1 MENKPSDKQSNMP
14 LDKILYRVAKIE
26 SDRGEPD
33 KIWAITDI
41 DDLIAS
47 TDTDSATLYDDD
59 DDELLMSIA
68 YYKNRYSDDD
78 TSSEREPIYAD
89 PNEPESEPDEE
100 PEAEL
105 AEPETP
111 ADEPEAP
118 AETESEEPAALA
130 ESDEAEQTAENEES
144 IETEKLEE
152 PASEASFAES
162 EETQSAGETYFTQ
175 SESEAAA
182 EAPEE
187 PEEAEAV
194 QGSADEA
201 ESEAEEA
208 AAEEVAADESED
220 IYSDSKFE
228 LSVVKTDSEDEE
240 ATQETEPKNEAD
252 TDESDESNGT
262 DDPDNSDNI
271 LTLHGEEEESEAEEP
286 QSEDEAEKKP
296 TVEELFG
303 APASRYFGEPSEKPE
318 EDSERESRA
327 IPGLFG
333 DTVVFGPMKSLSEPT
348 KSKPDDE
355 YKTKL
360 MTAIGSAKAPQ
371 SAETIEKPGVILKRG
386 PLSETSGLE
395 PLPQV
400 IPAEEFVGSGDDKPA
415 SIEDQPF
422 TNPAAGNQPE
432 EEQMML
438 SGFGEEPETEKID
451 EDELRSELDK
461 KRAEK
466 KKKFVLLGGI
476 GDDEP
481 QEDEDQP
488 EEEEE
493 EPDEQPEEKKKR
505 SEKAPLEYEKP
516 EQRGRVYNSLKNAA
530 SQFKT
535 SVIGLCVLEGVSLLL
550 LLVPK
555 ILEWAAIDAPAFDRG
570 GAGLAAAN
578 IVLLLASFY
587 LAFPNILSG
596 VKALANGRVTGGAV
610 GGLTFVLAFVQAILS
625 FFNKSPEGASGMFY
639 CAAAIFALLMTAEN
653 SSRGTA
659 RVMQNFLFCT
669 AKRKSGLYGIRAI
682 ESEKDAFEVGRAL
695 KMGNPDILYS
705 GRVEFPADFIKNS
718 EANSPA
724 DSCIKRSLIISSAVS
739 VLLAVISGII
749 TKDIFQAFG
758 VLTGA
763 FCLTSPCAIELA
775 LMIPLYLENRKLN
788 SDGGMIAGYDAALE
802 CSEAVA
808 ASVDSADLFDRAA
821 CEMHGM
827 KDFHTVRIDDVLL
840 YAVAIVL
847 KSGGPLTDV
856 FNRIIGGSTE
866 LLPPVRDMIYE
877 DRLGLSATIYNQ
889 RVLLGNRNLLTHHNI
904 EVPLKSEE
912 DKVKRNGRKILYIA
926 IDSQVAA
933 MFVFNYA
940 EDASLKDSINE
951 MADNGFSLVVRT
963 DDPNVTDEL
972 IAARFGIAQKDVK
985 MTLSHGARIFS
996 AYRDSVVNSAPAKVM
1011 HDGSAR
1017 SYFKSIAACGRLA
1030 NFASRW
1036 AVFALIVQAV
1046 VAAGAILCVALK
1058 AFAFVSPLTAV
1069 IVQTAIVAFSVI
1081 LEKFKR

>member
-1 MENKPSDKQSNMP
+1 MP
-14 LDKILYRVAKIE
+14 LDKVLYQVAKIE
-26 SDRGEPD
+26 HDSGEPD
-33 KIWAITDI
+33 KIWKITDI

-47 TDTDSATLYDDD
+47 TDADSTALDYDD

-78 TSSEREPIYAD
+78 ISSEYETIYTD
-89 PNEPESEPDEE
+89 PKEPESEPDEE
-100 PEAEL
+100 PEPEE
-105 AEPETP
+105 AEPENP
-111 ADEPEAP
+111 ADEPEASAE
-118 AETESEEPAALA
+118 AETEEPAEPA
-130 ESDEAEQTAENEES
+130 ESDEAEQTVENKEPVSEVS
-144 IETEKLEE
+144 FAKPEETE
-152 PASEASFAES
+152 
-162 EETQSAGETYFTQ
+162 SAGESYF
-175 SESEAAA
+175 ESEAAT
-182 EAPEE
+182 EAPAE
-187 PEEAEAV
+187 PEETEAA
-194 QGSADEA
+194 QESADEI
-201 ESEAEEA
+201 EPEAEEVK
-208 AAEEVAADESED
+208 AEEVPADESED
-220 IYSDSKFE
+220 IYSDSKLE
-228 LSVVKTDSEDEE
+228 LSVVKADGEDDDI
-240 ATQETEPKNEAD
+240 QESEPKDEVD
-252 TDESDESNGT
+252 TDESNKTDES
-262 DDPDNSDNI
+262 DNSDNI
-271 LTLHGEEEESEAEEP
+271 LTLHGEEEESED
-286 QSEDEAEKKP
+286 EDEAEKKP

-303 APASRYFGEPSEKPE
+303 APASRYFGEPAEEPE

-348 KSKPDDE
+348 QNKPDDE

-400 IPAEEFVGSGDDKPA
+400 IPAEEFVGSGDDRPA

-461 KRAEK
+461 RRAEK
-466 KKKFVLLGGI
+466 KKKFVLLGGL

-481 QEDEDQP
+481 QEDENL
-488 EEEEE
+488 
-493 EPDEQPEEKKKR
+493 PEEKEDEPEEQPKEKR
-505 SEKAPLEYEKP
+505 KHSEKAPLEYEKP

-550 LLVPK
+550 LLIPK

-610 GGLTFVLAFVQAILS
+610 GGLTFILALVQTILS

-788 SDGGMIAGYDAALE
+788 SEGGMIAGYDAALE

-904 EVPLKSEE
+904 EVSLKSEE

-972 IAARFGIAQKDVK
+972 IAARFGIAQKDIK

-996 AYRDSVVNSAPAKVM
+996 AYRDSVVDSAPAKVM

-1017 SYFKSIAACGRLA
+1017 SYFKSIAACGRLT

-1036 AVFALIVQAV
+1036 TVFALIVQAV

>member
-1 MENKPSDKQSNMP
+1 MENKPSDKRSKIS
-14 LDKILYRVAKIE
+14 LDKVLREVAE
-26 SDRGEPD
+26 LENSRGEPD
-33 KIWAITDI
+33 RIWSLSDI
-41 DDLIAS
+41 DDLLAS
-47 TDTDSATLYDDD
+47 TDTDSTSPADEDDT
-59 DDELLMSIA
+59 ELLSSIQ
-68 YYKNRYSDDD
+68 YYEGRYSDDD
-78 TSSEREPIYAD
+78 TPS
-89 PNEPESEPDEE
+89 ESEPVYTQQGAEE
-100 PEAEL
+100 PEAEIA
-105 AEPETP
+105 AEPDAEVLSVEAEVATEPEIEESAESDDAEQTGKEPDEVEEAEESASEISSSELNTPEEPVDETSSEEP
-111 ADEPEAP
+111 ANEETAEAP
-118 AETESEEPAALA
+118 AEP
-130 ESDEAEQTAENEES
+130 
-144 IETEKLEE
+144 EK
-152 PASEASFAES
+152 
-162 EETQSAGETYFTQ
+162 T
-175 SESEAAA
+175 EAAQ
-182 EAPEE
+182 E
-187 PEEAEAV
+187 
-194 QGSADEA
+194 SADEI
-201 ESEAEEA
+201 EPEAEKVK
-208 AAEEVAADESED
+208 AEKVPADESED

-228 LSVVKTDSEDEE
+228 LSVVKADSEDDDI
-240 ATQETEPKNEAD
+240 QESEPKDEVD
-252 TDESDESNGT
+252 TDESNKTDES
-262 DDPDNSDNI
+262 DNSDNI
-271 LTLHGEEEESEAEEP
+271 LTLHGEEEEP
-286 QSEDEAEKKP
+286 KDEDEAEKKP

-303 APASRYFGEPSEKPE
+303 APASRYFGEPSETPE

-333 DTVVFGPMKSLSEPT
+333 DTVVFGPMKSLSEPA
-348 KSKPDDE
+348 KNKPDDE

-360 MTAIGSAKAPQ
+360 MAAIGSAKAPQ

-466 KKKFVLLGGI
+466 KKKFVLLSGL

-481 QEDEDQP
+481 QEDENL
-488 EEEEE
+488 
-493 EPDEQPEEKKKR
+493 PEEKEDEPEEQHEKKR
-505 SEKAPLEYEKP
+505 KHSEKAPLEYEKP

-535 SVIGLCVLEGVSLLL
+535 SVIGLCVLESVSLLL
-550 LLVPK
+550 LLIPK

-578 IVLLLASFY
+578 ILLLLASFY

-610 GGLTFVLAFVQAILS
+610 GGLTFILALVQTILS

-639 CAAAIFALLMTAEN
+639 CAAAIFTLLMTAEK

-659 RVMQNFLFCT
+659 RVIQNFLFCT

-788 SDGGMIAGYDAALE
+788 SEGGMIAGYDAALE

-972 IAARFGIAQKDVK
+972 IAARFGIAQKDIK

-996 AYRDSVVNSAPAKVM
+996 AYRDSVVDSAPAKVM

-1069 IVQTAIVAFSVI
+1069 IVQAAIVAFSVI

>member
-1 MENKPSDKQSNMP
+1 MP
-14 LDKILYRVAKIE
+14 LDKVLYQVAKIE
-26 SDRGEPD
+26 HDSGEPD
-33 KIWAITDI
+33 KIWKITDI

-47 TDTDSATLYDDD
+47 TDADSTALDYDD

-78 TSSEREPIYAD
+78 ISSEYETIYTD
-89 PNEPESEPDEE
+89 PKEPESEPDEE
-100 PEAEL
+100 PEPEE
-105 AEPETP
+105 AEPEIP
-111 ADEPEAP
+111 ADEPEASAE
-118 AETESEEPAALA
+118 AETEEPAEPA
-130 ESDEAEQTAENEES
+130 ESDEAEQTVENKEPVSEVPFAKPE
-144 IETEKLEE
+144 ETE
-152 PASEASFAES
+152 
-162 EETQSAGETYFTQ
+162 SAGESYF
-175 SESEAAA
+175 ESEAATESPA
-182 EAPEE
+182 E
-187 PEEAEAV
+187 PEETEAV
-194 QGSADEA
+194 QESADEI
-201 ESEAEEA
+201 EPEAEEVK
-208 AAEEVAADESED
+208 AEKVPADESED
-220 IYSDSKFE
+220 IYSDSKIE
-228 LSVVKTDSEDEE
+228 LSVVKADGEDDDI
-240 ATQETEPKNEAD
+240 QESEPKDEVD
-252 TDESDESNGT
+252 TDESNKTDES
-262 DDPDNSDNI
+262 DNSDNI
-271 LTLHGEEEESEAEEP
+271 LTLHGEEEESED
-286 QSEDEAEKKP
+286 EDEAEKKP

-303 APASRYFGEPSEKPE
+303 APASRYFGEPTEEPE

-348 KSKPDDE
+348 QNKTDDE

-466 KKKFVLLGGI
+466 KKKFVLLGGL

-481 QEDEDQP
+481 QEDENL
-488 EEEEE
+488 
-493 EPDEQPEEKKKR
+493 PEEKEDEPEEQSEKKR
-505 SEKAPLEYEKP
+505 KHSEKAPLEYEKP

-550 LLVPK
+550 LLIPK
-555 ILEWAAIDAPAFDRG
+555 ILEWAAIDAPAFDCG

-596 VKALANGRVTGGAV
+596 IKALANGRVTGGAV
-610 GGLTFVLAFVQAILS
+610 GGLTFILALVQTILS

-788 SDGGMIAGYDAALE
+788 AEGGMIAGYDAALE

-972 IAARFGIAQKDVK
+972 IAARFGIAQKDIK

-996 AYRDSVVNSAPAKVM
+996 AYRDSVVDSAPAKVM

-1069 IVQTAIVAFSVI
+1069 IVQAAIVAFSVI

>member
-1 MENKPSDKQSNMP
+1 MENKPSDKRSNMP
-14 LDKILYRVAKIE
+14 LDKVLYQVAKIE
-26 SDRGEPD
+26 HDSGEPD
-33 KIWAITDI
+33 KIWEITDI

-47 TDTDSATLYDDD
+47 TDADSTALDYDD

-78 TSSEREPIYAD
+78 ISSEYETIYTD
-89 PNEPESEPDEE
+89 PKEPESEPDEE
-100 PEAEL
+100 PEPEE
-105 AEPETP
+105 AEPENP
-111 ADEPEAP
+111 ADEPEASAE
-118 AETESEEPAALA
+118 AETEEPAEPV
-130 ESDEAEQTAENEES
+130 ESDEAEQTVENKEPVSEVS
-144 IETEKLEE
+144 FAKPEETE
-152 PASEASFAES
+152 
-162 EETQSAGETYFTQ
+162 SAGESYF
-175 SESEAAA
+175 ESEAVTESPA
-182 EAPEE
+182 E
-187 PEEAEAV
+187 PEEAEAA
-194 QGSADEA
+194 QESADEI
-201 ESEAEEA
+201 EPEAEEVK
-208 AAEEVAADESED
+208 AEKVPADESED
-220 IYSDSKFE
+220 IYSDSEFE
-228 LSVVKTDSEDEE
+228 LSVVKADGEDDDI
-240 ATQETEPKNEAD
+240 QESEPKDEVD
-252 TDESDESNGT
+252 TDESNKTDES
-262 DDPDNSDNI
+262 DNSDNI
-271 LTLHGEEEESEAEEP
+271 LTLHGEEEESED
-286 QSEDEAEKKP
+286 EDEAEKKP

-303 APASRYFGEPSEKPE
+303 APASRYFGEPTEEPE

-348 KSKPDDE
+348 QNKPDDE

-400 IPAEEFVGSGDDKPA
+400 IPAEEFVGSEDDKPA

-466 KKKFVLLGGI
+466 KKKFVLLGGL

-481 QEDEDQP
+481 QEDENL
-488 EEEEE
+488 
-493 EPDEQPEEKKKR
+493 PEEKEDEPEEQPKKKR
-505 SEKAPLEYEKP
+505 KHSEKAPLEYEKP

-550 LLVPK
+550 LLIPK

-610 GGLTFVLAFVQAILS
+610 GGLTFILALVQTILS

-788 SDGGMIAGYDAALE
+788 SEGGMIAGYDAALE

-889 RVLLGNRNLLTHHNI
+889 RVLLGNRNLLTQHNI

-972 IAARFGIAQKDVK
+972 IAARFGIAQKDIK

-996 AYRDSVVNSAPAKVM
+996 AYRDSVVDSAPAKVM

-1069 IVQTAIVAFSVI
+1069 IVQAAIVAFSVI

>member
-1 MENKPSDKQSNMP
+1 MENRSSDKRSKIS
-14 LDKILYRVAKIE
+14 LDRVLREVAE
-26 SDRGEPD
+26 LENSRGEPD
-33 KIWAITDI
+33 RIWSLSDI
-41 DDLIAS
+41 DDLLAS
-47 TDTDSATLYDDD
+47 TDTDSTAPADEDDT
-59 DDELLMSIA
+59 ELLTSIQ
-68 YYKNRYSDDD
+68 YYEDRYSDDD
-78 TSSEREPIYAD
+78 TPSESEPIYTQQGTEEPKDQAD
-89 PNEPESEPDEE
+89 SDPEIAAEPDAEVLSV
-100 PEAEL
+100 EAEAA
-105 AEPETP
+105 AEPEV
-111 ADEPEAP
+111 EKSV
-118 AETESEEPAALA
+118 ESN
-130 ESDEAEQTAENEES
+130 EAEQTDKESDKIEES
-144 IETEKLEE
+144 ESS
-152 PASEASFAES
+152 ASEADFAES
-162 EETQSAGETYFTQ
+162 DTPEEPVDET
-175 SESEAAA
+175 SSIEPEREAAA
-182 EAPEE
+182 EVPTE
-187 PEEAEAV
+187 PEKAEAA
-194 QGSADEA
+194 QESADEA
-201 ESEAEEA
+201 ESEIEEA
-208 AAEEVAADESED
+208 PVEEAAADESED
-220 IYSDSKFE
+220 IYSDSKLE
-228 LSVVKTDSEDEE
+228 LSVVKADGEDDDVHESD
-240 ATQETEPKNEAD
+240 NEVD
-252 TDESDESNGT
+252 TDESDESNES
-262 DDPDNSDNI
+262 DEPDNSDNI
-271 LTLHGEEEESEAEEP
+271 LTLHGEEEEP
-286 QSEDEAEKKP
+286 KDEDEAEKKP

-303 APASRYFGEPSEKPE
+303 APASRYFGEPSETPE
-318 EDSERESRA
+318 EDSEREGRA

-333 DTVVFGPMKSLSEPT
+333 DTVVFGPMKSLSEPA
-348 KSKPDDE
+348 KNKPDDE

-360 MTAIGSAKAPQ
+360 MAAIGSAKEPQ

-451 EDELRSELDK
+451 EDELRNELDK

-466 KKKFVLLGGI
+466 KKKFVLLSGL

-481 QEDEDQP
+481 QEDENL
-488 EEEEE
+488 
-493 EPDEQPEEKKKR
+493 PEEKEDEPEKQPEKKKKH

-610 GGLTFVLAFVQAILS
+610 GGLTFILALVQTILS

-788 SDGGMIAGYDAALE
+788 AEGGMIAGYDAALE

-996 AYRDSVVNSAPAKVM
+996 AYRDSVVDSAPAKVM

-1069 IVQTAIVAFSVI
+1069 VVQAAIVAFSVI
-1081 LEKFKR
+1081 LEKFKK

>member
-1 MENKPSDKQSNMP
+1 MENRSSDKRSKIS
-14 LDKILYRVAKIE
+14 LDRVLREVAE
-26 SDRGEPD
+26 LENSRGEPD
-33 KIWAITDI
+33 RIWSLSDI
-41 DDLIAS
+41 DDLLAS
-47 TDTDSATLYDDD
+47 TDTDSSSPADEDDT
-59 DDELLMSIA
+59 ELLTSIQ
-68 YYKNRYSDDD
+68 YYEDRYSDDD
-78 TSSEREPIYAD
+78 TPSESEPIYTQQGAEEPAD
-89 PNEPESEPDEE
+89 RTAEPVKE
-100 PEAEL
+100 PEAEIVDEAE
-105 AEPETP
+105 AEPEIP
-111 ADEPEAP
+111 SAEAEIAAEPEIEESAESDDAEQADEESVEGEEPVSEESFSELE
-118 AETESEEPAALA
+118 ETESVG
-130 ESDEAEQTAENEES
+130 ES
-144 IETEKLEE
+144 
-152 PASEASFAES
+152 
-162 EETQSAGETYFTQ
+162 YFT
-175 SESEAAA
+175 ESAAEVPTEPEKAEAAQ
-182 EAPEE
+182 E
-187 PEEAEAV
+187 
-194 QGSADEA
+194 SADEI
-201 ESEAEEA
+201 ESEAEEVK
-208 AAEEVAADESED
+208 AEKVPADESED
-220 IYSDSKFE
+220 IYSDSKIE
-228 LSVVKTDSEDEE
+228 LSVVKADGEDDDI
-240 ATQETEPKNEAD
+240 QESEPKDEVD
-252 TDESDESNGT
+252 TDESNKTDES
-262 DDPDNSDNI
+262 DNSDNI
-271 LTLHGEEEESEAEEP
+271 LTLHGEEEESED
-286 QSEDEAEKKP
+286 EDEAEKKP

-303 APASRYFGEPSEKPE
+303 APASRYFGEPTEEPE

-348 KSKPDDE
+348 QNKPDDE

-432 EEQMML
+432 EEQLML

-466 KKKFVLLGGI
+466 KKKFVLLGGL

-481 QEDEDQP
+481 QEDENL
-488 EEEEE
+488 
-493 EPDEQPEEKKKR
+493 PEEKEDEPEEQHEKKKKH

-550 LLVPK
+550 LLIPK

-610 GGLTFVLAFVQAILS
+610 GGLTFILALVQTILS

-788 SDGGMIAGYDAALE
+788 SEGGMIAGYDAALE

-996 AYRDSVVNSAPAKVM
+996 AYRDSVVDSAPAKVM

-1069 IVQTAIVAFSVI
+1069 VVQAAIVAFSVI
-1081 LEKFKR
+1081 LEKFKK

>member
-1 MENKPSDKQSNMP
+1 MP
-14 LDKILYRVAKIE
+14 LDKVLYQVAKIE
-26 SDRGEPD
+26 HDSGEPD
-33 KIWAITDI
+33 KIWKITDI

-47 TDTDSATLYDDD
+47 TDADSTALDYDD

-78 TSSEREPIYAD
+78 ISSEYETIYTD
-89 PNEPESEPDEE
+89 PKEPESEPDEE
-100 PEAEL
+100 PEPEE
-105 AEPETP
+105 AEPEIP
-111 ADEPEAP
+111 ADEPEASAE
-118 AETESEEPAALA
+118 AETEEPAEPA
-130 ESDEAEQTAENEES
+130 ESDEAEQTVENKEPVSEVS
-144 IETEKLEE
+144 FANPEETE
-152 PASEASFAES
+152 
-162 EETQSAGETYFTQ
+162 SAGESYF
-175 SESEAAA
+175 ESEAATESPA
-182 EAPEE
+182 E
-187 PEEAEAV
+187 PEETEAV
-194 QGSADEA
+194 QESADEI
-201 ESEAEEA
+201 EPEAEEVK
-208 AAEEVAADESED
+208 AEEVPADESED
-220 IYSDSKFE
+220 IYSDSEFE
-228 LSVVKTDSEDEE
+228 LSVVKTDGEDDDI
-240 ATQETEPKNEAD
+240 QESEPKDEVD
-252 TDESDESNGT
+252 TDESNKTDES
-262 DDPDNSDNI
+262 DNSDNI
-271 LTLHGEEEESEAEEP
+271 LTLHGEEEESGD
-286 QSEDEAEKKP
+286 EDEAEKKP

-303 APASRYFGEPSEKPE
+303 APASRYFGEPTEEPE

-348 KSKPDDE
+348 QNKPDDE

-466 KKKFVLLGGI
+466 KKKFVLLGGL

-481 QEDEDQP
+481 QEDENL
-488 EEEEE
+488 
-493 EPDEQPEEKKKR
+493 PEEKEYELEEQHEKKR
-505 SEKAPLEYEKP
+505 KHSEKAPLEYEKP

-530 SQFKT
+530 SQFKA

-550 LLVPK
+550 LLIPK

-610 GGLTFVLAFVQAILS
+610 GGLTFILALVQTILS

-788 SDGGMIAGYDAALE
+788 SEGGMIAGYDAALE

-972 IAARFGIAQKDVK
+972 IAARFGIAQKDIK

-996 AYRDSVVNSAPAKVM
+996 AYRDSVVDSAPAKVM

>member
-1 MENKPSDKQSNMP
+1 MP
-14 LDKILYRVAKIE
+14 LDKVLYQVAKIKHD
-26 SDRGEPD
+26 SGEPD
-33 KIWAITDI
+33 KIWEITDI

-47 TDTDSATLYDDD
+47 TYADSTALDYDD

-78 TSSEREPIYAD
+78 MSSEYETIYTD
-89 PNEPESEPDEE
+89 PKEPESEPDEE
-100 PEAEL
+100 PEPEE
-105 AEPETP
+105 AEPENP
-111 ADEPEAP
+111 ADEPEASAE
-118 AETESEEPAALA
+118 AETEEPAEPA
-130 ESDEAEQTAENEES
+130 ESDETEQTVENKEPVSEVS
-144 IETEKLEE
+144 FAKPEETE
-152 PASEASFAES
+152 
-162 EETQSAGETYFTQ
+162 SAGESYF
-175 SESEAAA
+175 ESEAATESPA
-182 EAPEE
+182 E
-187 PEEAEAV
+187 PEETEAA
-194 QGSADEA
+194 QESADEI
-201 ESEAEEA
+201 EPEAEKVK
-208 AAEEVAADESED
+208 AEKVPADESED

-228 LSVVKTDSEDEE
+228 LSVVKADGEDDDI
-240 ATQETEPKNEAD
+240 QESEPKDEVDTGESNK
-252 TDESDESNGT
+252 TDES
-262 DDPDNSDNI
+262 DNSDNI
-271 LTLHGEEEESEAEEP
+271 LTLHGEEEESED
-286 QSEDEAEKKP
+286 EDEAEKKP

-303 APASRYFGEPSEKPE
+303 APASRYFGEPTEEPE

-348 KSKPDDE
+348 QNKPDDE

-360 MTAIGSAKAPQ
+360 MTAIGSAKVPQ

-466 KKKFVLLGGI
+466 KKKFVLLSGL
-476 GDDEP
+476 GDEEP
-481 QEDEDQP
+481 QEDENL
-488 EEEEE
+488 
-493 EPDEQPEEKKKR
+493 PEEKEDEPEEQPKKKR
-505 SEKAPLEYEKP
+505 KHSEKAPLEYEKP

-550 LLVPK
+550 LLIPK
-555 ILEWAAIDAPAFDRG
+555 TLEWAAIDAPAFDRG

-610 GGLTFVLAFVQAILS
+610 GGLTFILALIQTILS

-788 SDGGMIAGYDAALE
+788 AEGGMIAGYDAALE

-972 IAARFGIAQKDVK
+972 IAARFGIAQKDIK

-996 AYRDSVVNSAPAKVM
+996 AYRDSVVDSAPAKVM

-1069 IVQTAIVAFSVI
+1069 IVQAAIVAFSVI

>member
-1 MENKPSDKQSNMP
+1 MP
-14 LDKILYRVAKIE
+14 LDKVLYQVAKIE
-26 SDRGEPD
+26 HDSGEPD
-33 KIWAITDI
+33 KIWKITDI

-47 TDTDSATLYDDD
+47 TDADSAALDYDD

-78 TSSEREPIYAD
+78 ISSEYETIYTD
-89 PNEPESEPDEE
+89 PKEPESEPDEE
-100 PEAEL
+100 PKPEE
-105 AEPETP
+105 AEPENP
-111 ADEPEAP
+111 ADEPEASAE
-118 AETESEEPAALA
+118 AETEEPAEPA
-130 ESDEAEQTAENEES
+130 ESDEAEQTVENKEPVSEVS
-144 IETEKLEE
+144 FAKPEETE
-152 PASEASFAES
+152 
-162 EETQSAGETYFTQ
+162 SAGESYFTEP
-175 SESEAAA
+175 ESEAAT
-182 EAPEE
+182 EAPAE
-187 PEEAEAV
+187 PEETEAAQESV
-194 QGSADEA
+194 DEIEPEA
-201 ESEAEEA
+201 EKVK
-208 AAEEVAADESED
+208 AEEVPADESED
-220 IYSDSKFE
+220 IYSDSKIE
-228 LSVVKTDSEDEE
+228 LSVVKTDGEDDDI
-240 ATQETEPKNEAD
+240 QESEPKDEVD
-252 TDESDESNGT
+252 TDESNKTDES
-262 DDPDNSDNI
+262 DNSDNI
-271 LTLHGEEEESEAEEP
+271 LTLHGEEEESED
-286 QSEDEAEKKP
+286 EDEAEKKP

-303 APASRYFGEPSEKPE
+303 APASRYFGEPTEEPE

-348 KSKPDDE
+348 QNKPDDE

-466 KKKFVLLGGI
+466 KKKFVLLGGL

-481 QEDEDQP
+481 QEDENLP
-488 EEEEE
+488 EEKEY
-493 EPDEQPEEKKKR
+493 EPEEQPEKKR
-505 SEKAPLEYEKP
+505 KHSEKAPLEYEKP

-550 LLVPK
+550 LLIPK
-555 ILEWAAIDAPAFDRG
+555 ILGGAAIDAHAFDRG

-610 GGLTFVLAFVQAILS
+610 GGLTFILALVQTILS

-788 SDGGMIAGYDAALE
+788 SEGGMIAGYDAALE

-972 IAARFGIAQKDVK
+972 IAARFGIAQKDIK

-996 AYRDSVVNSAPAKVM
+996 AYRDSVVDSAPAKVM

-1069 IVQTAIVAFSVI
+1069 VVQAAIVAFSVI
-1081 LEKFKR
+1081 LEKFKK

>member
-1 MENKPSDKQSNMP
+1 MP
-14 LDKILYRVAKIE
+14 LDKVLYQVAKIE
-26 SDRGEPD
+26 HDSGEPD
-33 KIWAITDI
+33 KIWKITDI

-47 TDTDSATLYDDD
+47 TGADSTALDYDD

-78 TSSEREPIYAD
+78 ISSEYETIYTD
-89 PNEPESEPDEE
+89 PKEPESEPDEE
-100 PEAEL
+100 PEPEE
-105 AEPETP
+105 AEPENP
-111 ADEPEAP
+111 ADEPEASAE
-118 AETESEEPAALA
+118 AETEEPAEPA
-130 ESDEAEQTAENEES
+130 ESDEAAQTVENKEPVSEVS
-144 IETEKLEE
+144 FAKPEETE
-152 PASEASFAES
+152 
-162 EETQSAGETYFTQ
+162 SAGESYF
-175 SESEAAA
+175 ESEAATESPA
-182 EAPEE
+182 E
-187 PEEAEAV
+187 PEEAEAA
-194 QGSADEA
+194 QESANEI
-201 ESEAEEA
+201 EPEAEEVK
-208 AAEEVAADESED
+208 AEEVSADESEN

-228 LSVVKTDSEDEE
+228 LSVVKADSEDDDI
-240 ATQETEPKNEAD
+240 QGSEPKDEVD
-252 TDESDESNGT
+252 TDESDESNET
-262 DDPDNSDNI
+262 DEQNKDDNI
-271 LTLHGEEEESEAEEP
+271 LTLHGEEEESED
-286 QSEDEAEKKP
+286 EDEAEKKP

-303 APASRYFGEPSEKPE
+303 APASRYFGEPSEEPE

-348 KSKPDDE
+348 QNKPDDE

-360 MTAIGSAKAPQ
+360 MTAIGSAKEPQ

-466 KKKFVLLGGI
+466 KKKFVLLSGL
-476 GDDEP
+476 GDEEP
-481 QEDEDQP
+481 QEDENL
-488 EEEEE
+488 
-493 EPDEQPEEKKKR
+493 PEEKEDEPEEQHEKKKKH

-610 GGLTFVLAFVQAILS
+610 GGLTFILALVQTILS

-788 SDGGMIAGYDAALE
+788 SEGGMIAGYDAALE

-972 IAARFGIAQKDVK
+972 IAARFGIAQKDIK

-996 AYRDSVVNSAPAKVM
+996 AYRDSVVDSAPAKVM

-1069 IVQTAIVAFSVI
+1069 IVQAAIVAFSVI

>member
-1 MENKPSDKQSNMP
+1 MENKSSDRQGKIS
-14 LDKILYRVAKIE
+14 LDKIVREIAELE
-26 SDRGEPD
+26 SSRGEPD
-33 KIWAITDI
+33 KIWSLSDI
-41 DDLIAS
+41 DELIAS
-47 TDTDSATLYDDD
+47 TNAVSPVPADEDDT
-59 DDELLMSIA
+59 ELLTSIQ
-68 YYKNRYSDDD
+68 YYEDAYSDDKAFGY
-78 TSSEREPIYAD
+78 EPVREP
-89 PNEPESEPDEE
+89 EPEPEYE
-100 PEAEL
+100 PEET
-105 AEPETP
+105 AEPEQG
-111 ADEPEAP
+111 ADEPDVDISDKTEDEVPAEPEEANEAP
-118 AETESEEPAALA
+118 AEAEPADEMPA
-130 ESDEAEQTAENEES
+130 EEAVP
-144 IETEKLEE
+144 EK
-152 PASEASFAES
+152 
-162 EETQSAGETYFTQ
+162 TDSAPVE
-175 SESEAAA
+175 A

-187 PEEAEAV
+187 EPDGAPAKD
-194 QGSADEA
+194 ADEA
-201 ESEAEEA
+201 PAEDG
-208 AAEEVAADESED
+208 EE

-228 LSVVKTDSEDEE
+228 LSVAESDGDGDT
-240 ATQETEPKNEAD
+240 D
-252 TDESDESNGT
+252 TDENR
-262 DDPDNSDNI
+262 
-271 LTLHGEEEESEAEEP
+271 EAEREKVVP
-286 QSEDEAEKKP
+286 LNGEDETPQDGAEEKKP

-303 APASRYFGEPSEKPE
+303 APAARYFGEPAE
-318 EDSERESRA
+318 ETEGDSENEERA
-327 IPGLFG
+327 VPGLFD
-333 DTVVFGPMKSLSEPT
+333 DTVVFGPMKTLSEPIR
-348 KSKPDDE
+348 KDGDE

-360 MTAIGSAKAPQ
+360 ISAIGSANAPQ
-371 SAETIEKPGVILKRG
+371 SSETIEKPGVILKRG

-395 PLPQV
+395 PLPKV
-400 IPAEEFVGSGDDKPA
+400 IPAEDFVGSENDTA
-415 SIEDQPF
+415 SSIEDRPF
-422 TNPAAGNQPE
+422 INPAAENRPE

-451 EDELRSELDK
+451 EDELRDELSK

-466 KKKFVLLGGI
+466 KKKFVLLSNL
-476 GDDEP
+476 DENEP
-481 QEDEDQP
+481 QQ
-488 EEEEE
+488 EESR
-493 EPDEQPEEKKKR
+493 PEEKAEEPEELPKKKEKR

-516 EQRGRVYNSLKNAA
+516 EQRGRIYNSLKNAA
-530 SQFKT
+530 TQLKT
-535 SVIGLCVLEGVSLLL
+535 SVIGLCVIEGVALLL
-550 LLVPK
+550 LMVPK

-578 IVLLLASFY
+578 LVLLLASFY
-587 LAFPNILSG
+587 LAFPCILSG
-596 VKALANGRVTGGAV
+596 MKALAKGRVTGGAA
-610 GGLTFVLAFVQAILS
+610 GGITFILALVQTVLS
-625 FFNKSPEGASGMFY
+625 FFNKSPEGASGVFY
-639 CAAAIFALLMTAEN
+639 CSAAVFALLMTAEN
-653 SSRGTA
+653 GSRGSA

-682 ESEKDAFEVGRAL
+682 ESEKDAFEVGRSL

-705 GRVEFPADFIKNS
+705 GKVKFPAEFIKNS

-724 DSCIKRSLIISSAVS
+724 DSCVKRSLIISSAVS

-749 TKDIFQAFG
+749 TRDFFQAFG

-788 SDGGMIAGYDAALE
+788 SEGGMIAGYDAAVE

-808 ASVDSADLFDRAA
+808 AAVDSADLFDRAA

-904 EVPLKSEE
+904 EVPLKSDE

-940 EDASLKDSINE
+940 EDASLKESLNE

-972 IAARFGIAQKDVK
+972 IAARFGIAQKDIK
-985 MTLSHGARIFS
+985 MTFSHGARIFS
-996 AYRDSVVNSAPAKVM
+996 AYRDSVVDSAPAKVM

-1036 AVFALIVQAV
+1036 AVFALIMQAV

-1069 IVQTAIVAFSVI
+1069 TVQCATVLFSVI
-1081 LEKFKR
+1081 LEKFKK

>member
-1 MENKPSDKQSNMP
+1 MENKPSDKRSKIS
-14 LDKILYRVAKIE
+14 LDKVLREVAE
-26 SDRGEPD
+26 LENSRGEPD
-33 KIWAITDI
+33 RIWSLSDI
-41 DDLIAS
+41 DDLLAS
-47 TDTDSATLYDDD
+47 TDTDSTSPADEDDT
-59 DDELLMSIA
+59 ELLSSIQ
-68 YYKNRYSDDD
+68 YYEGRYSDDD
-78 TSSEREPIYAD
+78 TPS
-89 PNEPESEPDEE
+89 ESEPVYTQQGAEE
-100 PEAEL
+100 PEPEE
-105 AEPETP
+105 AEPENP
-111 ADEPEAP
+111 ADEPEASAE
-118 AETESEEPAALA
+118 AETEEPAEPA
-130 ESDEAEQTAENEES
+130 ESDEAEQTVENKEPVSEVS
-144 IETEKLEE
+144 FAKPEETE
-152 PASEASFAES
+152 
-162 EETQSAGETYFTQ
+162 
-175 SESEAAA
+175 
-182 EAPEE
+182 
-187 PEEAEAV
+187 
-194 QGSADEA
+194 SADEI
-201 ESEAEEA
+201 EPEAEKVK
-208 AAEEVAADESED
+208 AEKVPADESED

-228 LSVVKTDSEDEE
+228 LSVVKADSEDDDI
-240 ATQETEPKNEAD
+240 QESEPKDEVD
-252 TDESDESNGT
+252 TDESDESGET
-262 DDPDNSDNI
+262 DEPDNSDNI
-271 LTLHGEEEESEAEEP
+271 LTLHGEEEESED
-286 QSEDEAEKKP
+286 EDEAEKKP

-303 APASRYFGEPSEKPE
+303 APASRYFGEPTEEPE

-348 KSKPDDE
+348 QSKPDDE

-466 KKKFVLLGGI
+466 KKKFVLLSGL

-481 QEDEDQP
+481 QEDENLP
-488 EEEEE
+488 EEKED
-493 EPDEQPEEKKKR
+493 EPEEQPEKKKKH

-550 LLVPK
+550 LLIPK

-610 GGLTFVLAFVQAILS
+610 GGLTFILALVQTILS

-788 SDGGMIAGYDAALE
+788 SEGGMIAGYDAALE

-996 AYRDSVVNSAPAKVM
+996 AYRDSVVDSAPAKVM

-1069 IVQTAIVAFSVI
+1069 IVQAAIVAFSVI

>member
-1 MENKPSDKQSNMP
+1 MP
-14 LDKILYRVAKIE
+14 LDKVLYQVAKIE
-26 SDRGEPD
+26 HDSGEPD
-33 KIWAITDI
+33 KIWKITDI

-47 TDTDSATLYDDD
+47 TGADSTALDYDD

-78 TSSEREPIYAD
+78 ISSEYETIYTD
-89 PNEPESEPDEE
+89 PKEPESEPDEE
-100 PEAEL
+100 PEPEL
-105 AEPETP
+105 AEPENP
-111 ADEPEAP
+111 ADEPEASAE
-118 AETESEEPAALA
+118 AETEEPAEPA
-130 ESDEAEQTAENEES
+130 ESDEAAQTVENKEPVSEVS
-144 IETEKLEE
+144 FAKPEETE
-152 PASEASFAES
+152 
-162 EETQSAGETYFTQ
+162 SAGESYF
-175 SESEAAA
+175 ESEAATESPA
-182 EAPEE
+182 E
-187 PEEAEAV
+187 PEEAEAA
-194 QGSADEA
+194 QESADEA
-201 ESEAEEA
+201 ETESKDVK
-208 AAEEVAADESED
+208 AEEVPADENED

-228 LSVVKTDSEDEE
+228 LSVVKADSEDDDIQES
-240 ATQETEPKNEAD
+240 ETENED
-252 TDESDESNGT
+252 NTDESDESNET
-262 DDPDNSDNI
+262 DEQNKDDNI
-271 LTLHGEEEESEAEEP
+271 LTLHGEEEESED
-286 QSEDEAEKKP
+286 EDEAEKKP

-303 APASRYFGEPSEKPE
+303 APASRYFGEPSEEPE

-348 KSKPDDE
+348 QNKPDDE

-360 MTAIGSAKAPQ
+360 MTAIGSAKEPQ

-466 KKKFVLLGGI
+466 KKKFVLLGGL

-481 QEDEDQP
+481 QEDENL
-488 EEEEE
+488 
-493 EPDEQPEEKKKR
+493 PEEKEDEPEEQSEKKKKH

-550 LLVPK
+550 LLIPK

-610 GGLTFVLAFVQAILS
+610 GGLTFILALVQTILS

-653 SSRGTA
+653 SSCGTA

-788 SDGGMIAGYDAALE
+788 SEGGMIAGYDAALE

-940 EDASLKDSINE
+940 EDSSLKDSINE

-972 IAARFGIAQKDVK
+972 IAARFGIAQKDIK

-996 AYRDSVVNSAPAKVM
+996 AYRDSVVDSAPAKVM

-1069 IVQTAIVAFSVI
+1069 IVQAAIVAFSVI

>member
-1 MENKPSDKQSNMP
+1 MP
-14 LDKILYRVAKIE
+14 LDKVLYQVAKIE
-26 SDRGEPD
+26 HDSGEPD
-33 KIWAITDI
+33 KIWKITDI

-47 TDTDSATLYDDD
+47 TGADSTALDYDD

-78 TSSEREPIYAD
+78 ISSEYETIYTD
-89 PNEPESEPDEE
+89 PKAPESEPDEE
-100 PEAEL
+100 PEPEL
-105 AEPETP
+105 AEPENP
-111 ADEPEAP
+111 ADEPESSAE
-118 AETESEEPAALA
+118 AETEEPAEPA
-130 ESDEAEQTAENEES
+130 ESDEAAQTVENEEPVS
-144 IETEKLEE
+144 EVSFAKPEETE
-152 PASEASFAES
+152 
-162 EETQSAGETYFTQ
+162 SAGESYF
-175 SESEAAA
+175 ESEAATESPA
-182 EAPEE
+182 E
-187 PEEAEAV
+187 PEEAEAA
-194 QGSADEA
+194 QESADEA
-201 ESEAEEA
+201 ETESKDVK
-208 AAEEVAADESED
+208 AEEVPADENED

-228 LSVVKTDSEDEE
+228 LSVVKADSEDDDI
-240 ATQETEPKNEAD
+240 QESEPKDEDD
-252 TDESDESNGT
+252 TDESNETDEQNK
-262 DDPDNSDNI
+262 DDNI
-271 LTLHGEEEESEAEEP
+271 LTLRGEEEESED
-286 QSEDEAEKKP
+286 EDEAEKKP

-303 APASRYFGEPSEKPE
+303 APASRYFGEPNEKPE
-318 EDSERESRA
+318 ADSERESRA

-348 KSKPDDE
+348 QNKPDDE

-360 MTAIGSAKAPQ
+360 MTAIGSAKEPQ

-400 IPAEEFVGSGDDKPA
+400 IPAEEFVGSGDDKPT

-466 KKKFVLLGGI
+466 KKKFVLLSGL
-476 GDDEP
+476 GDEEP
-481 QEDEDQP
+481 QEDENLP
-488 EEEEE
+488 EEKED
-493 EPDEQPEEKKKR
+493 EPEEQPEKKKKH

-550 LLVPK
+550 LLIPK

-596 VKALANGRVTGGAV
+596 VKALANGRMTGGAV
-610 GGLTFVLAFVQAILS
+610 GGLTFILALVHTILS

-639 CAAAIFALLMTAEN
+639 CAAAIFAMLMTAEN

-788 SDGGMIAGYDAALE
+788 SEGGMIAGYDAALE

-940 EDASLKDSINE
+940 EDSSLKDSINE

-972 IAARFGIAQKDVK
+972 IAARFGIAQKDIK

-996 AYRDSVVNSAPAKVM
+996 AYRDSVVDSAPAKVM

-1069 IVQTAIVAFSVI
+1069 IVQAAIVAFSVI

>member
-1 MENKPSDKQSNMP
+1 MENKPSDKRSNMP
-14 LDKILYRVAKIE
+14 LDKVLYQVAKIE
-26 SDRGEPD
+26 HDSGEPD
-33 KIWAITDI
+33 KIWKITDI

-47 TDTDSATLYDDD
+47 TDADSTALDYDD

-78 TSSEREPIYAD
+78 ISSEYETIYTD
-89 PNEPESEPDEE
+89 PKEPESEPDEE
-100 PEAEL
+100 PEPEE
-105 AEPETP
+105 AEPENP
-111 ADEPEAP
+111 ADEPEASAEAEAEEP
-118 AETESEEPAALA
+118 AEPAESDVAEQTVENKEPVSEVPFAKPEETES
-130 ESDEAEQTAENEES
+130 
-144 IETEKLEE
+144 
-152 PASEASFAES
+152 
-162 EETQSAGETYFTQ
+162 AGESYF
-175 SESEAAA
+175 ESEAATESPA
-182 EAPEE
+182 E
-187 PEEAEAV
+187 PEETEAV
-194 QGSADEA
+194 QESADEI
-201 ESEAEEA
+201 EPEAEEVK
-208 AAEEVAADESED
+208 AEEVPADESED
-220 IYSDSKFE
+220 IYSDSKIE
-228 LSVVKTDSEDEE
+228 LSVVKADGEDDDI
-240 ATQETEPKNEAD
+240 QESEPKDEVD
-252 TDESDESNGT
+252 TDESNKTDES
-262 DDPDNSDNI
+262 DNSDNI
-271 LTLHGEEEESEAEEP
+271 LTLHGEEEESED
-286 QSEDEAEKKP
+286 EDEAEKKP

-303 APASRYFGEPSEKPE
+303 APASRYFGEPTEEPE

-348 KSKPDDE
+348 QNKPDDE

-371 SAETIEKPGVILKRG
+371 STETIEKPGVILKRG

-466 KKKFVLLGGI
+466 KKKFVLLGGL

-481 QEDEDQP
+481 QEDENL
-488 EEEEE
+488 
-493 EPDEQPEEKKKR
+493 PEEKEDEPEEQHEKKKKH

-516 EQRGRVYNSLKNAA
+516 EQLCIVYNLLFIAD
-530 SQFKT
+530 SQFNT

-550 LLVPK
+550 LLIPK

-610 GGLTFVLAFVQAILS
+610 GGLTFILALVQTILS

-659 RVMQNFLFCT
+659 RVIQNFLFCT

-788 SDGGMIAGYDAALE
+788 SEGGMIAGYDAALE

-972 IAARFGIAQKDVK
+972 IAARFGIAQKDIK

-996 AYRDSVVNSAPAKVM
+996 AYRDSVVDSAPAKVM

-1069 IVQTAIVAFSVI
+1069 IVQAAIVAFSVI

>member
-1 MENKPSDKQSNMP
+1 MENKPSDKRSKIS
-14 LDKILYRVAKIE
+14 LDKVLREVAE
-26 SDRGEPD
+26 LENSRGEPD
-33 KIWAITDI
+33 RIWSLSDI
-41 DDLIAS
+41 DDLLAS
-47 TDTDSATLYDDD
+47 TDTDSTAPADEDDT
-59 DDELLMSIA
+59 ELLSSIQ
-68 YYKNRYSDDD
+68 YYEDRYSDDD
-78 TSSEREPIYAD
+78 TPSG
-89 PNEPESEPDEE
+89 SEPVYTQQGTEE
-100 PEAEL
+100 PEAEIA
-105 AEPETP
+105 AEPDAEVLSVEAEVAT
-111 ADEPEAP
+111 EPEIEES
-118 AETESEEPAALA
+118 AESDAAEQTGKESDEVEEAEESASEISFSELNTPEEPVDETSSEEPA
-130 ESDEAEQTAENEES
+130 NEE
-144 IETEKLEE
+144 T
-152 PASEASFAES
+152 
-162 EETQSAGETYFTQ
+162 
-175 SESEAAA
+175 A
-182 EAPEE
+182 EAPAE
-187 PEEAEAV
+187 PEEAEAA
-194 QGSADEA
+194 QESADEI
-201 ESEAEEA
+201 EPEAEEVK
-208 AAEEVAADESED
+208 AEKVPADESED

-228 LSVVKTDSEDEE
+228 LSVVKADGEDDDI
-240 ATQETEPKNEAD
+240 QESEPKDEVD
-252 TDESDESNGT
+252 TDESNKTDES
-262 DDPDNSDNI
+262 DNSDNI
-271 LTLHGEEEESEAEEP
+271 LTLHGEEEEP
-286 QSEDEAEKKP
+286 KDEDEAEKKP

-303 APASRYFGEPSEKPE
+303 APASRYFGEPTEEPE

-348 KSKPDDE
+348 QNKPDDE

-360 MTAIGSAKAPQ
+360 MTAIGSGKAPQ

-466 KKKFVLLGGI
+466 KKKFVLLTGL
-476 GDDEP
+476 GDEEP
-481 QEDEDQP
+481 QEDENLP
-488 EEEEE
+488 EEKED
-493 EPDEQPEEKKKR
+493 EPEEQPEKKR
-505 SEKAPLEYEKP
+505 KHSEKAPLEYEKP

-550 LLVPK
+550 LLIPK

-610 GGLTFVLAFVQAILS
+610 GGLTFILALVQTILS

-653 SSRGTA
+653 SSCGTA

-788 SDGGMIAGYDAALE
+788 SEGGMIAGYDAALE

-996 AYRDSVVNSAPAKVM
+996 AYRDSVVDSAPAKVM

-1069 IVQTAIVAFSVI
+1069 VVQAAIVAFSVI

>member
-1 MENKPSDKQSNMP
+1 MENRSSDKRSKIS
-14 LDKILYRVAKIE
+14 LDRVLREVAE
-26 SDRGEPD
+26 LENSRGEPD
-33 KIWAITDI
+33 RIWSLSDI
-41 DDLIAS
+41 DDLLAS
-47 TDTDSATLYDDD
+47 TDTDSSSPADEDDT
-59 DDELLMSIA
+59 ELLTSIQ
-68 YYKNRYSDDD
+68 YYEDRYSDDD
-78 TSSEREPIYAD
+78 TPSESEPIYTQQGAEEPAD
-89 PNEPESEPDEE
+89 RTAEPVKE
-100 PEAEL
+100 PEAEIVDEAE
-105 AEPETP
+105 AEPEIP
-111 ADEPEAP
+111 SAEAEIAAEPEIEESAESDDAEQADEESVEGEEPVSEESFSELE
-118 AETESEEPAALA
+118 ETESVGESYFTESAAEVPTEPEKAEAAQEIA
-130 ESDEAEQTAENEES
+130 NEAEPE
-144 IETEKLEE
+144 IE
-152 PASEASFAES
+152 
-162 EETQSAGETYFTQ
+162 
-175 SESEAAA
+175 
-182 EAPEE
+182 EAPV
-187 PEEAEAV
+187 EEA
-194 QGSADEA
+194 
-201 ESEAEEA
+201 
-208 AAEEVAADESED
+208 AADESED
-220 IYSDSKFE
+220 IYSDSKLE
-228 LSVVKTDSEDEE
+228 LSVVKADGEDDDVYESD
-240 ATQETEPKNEAD
+240 NEVD
-252 TDESDESNGT
+252 TDESDESDET
-262 DDPDNSDNI
+262 DESDKDDNI
-271 LTLHGEEEESEAEEP
+271 LTLHGEEEEP
-286 QSEDEAEKKP
+286 KDEDEAEKKP

-303 APASRYFGEPSEKPE
+303 APASRYFGEPTEEPE

-333 DTVVFGPMKSLSEPT
+333 DTVVFGPMKSLSEPAQ
-348 KSKPDDE
+348 SKPDDE

-360 MTAIGSAKAPQ
+360 MAAIGSAKAPQ
-371 SAETIEKPGVILKRG
+371 SAETIEKPGVILMRG

-466 KKKFVLLGGI
+466 KKKFVLLSGL

-481 QEDEDQP
+481 QEDENL
-488 EEEEE
+488 
-493 EPDEQPEEKKKR
+493 PEEKEDEPEKQPEKKKKH

-610 GGLTFVLAFVQAILS
+610 GGLTFILALVQTILS

-788 SDGGMIAGYDAALE
+788 AEGGMIAGYDAALE

-972 IAARFGIAQKDVK
+972 IAARFGIAQKDIK

-996 AYRDSVVNSAPAKVM
+996 AYRDSVVDSAPAKVM

-1069 IVQTAIVAFSVI
+1069 VVQAAIVAFSVI
-1081 LEKFKR
+1081 LEKFKK

>member
-1 MENKPSDKQSNMP
+1 MP
-14 LDKILYRVAKIE
+14 LDKVLYQVAKIE
-26 SDRGEPD
+26 HDSGEPD
-33 KIWAITDI
+33 KIWEITDI

-47 TDTDSATLYDDD
+47 TDADSTALDYDD

-78 TSSEREPIYAD
+78 ISSEYETIYTD
-89 PNEPESEPDEE
+89 PKEPESEPDEE
-100 PEAEL
+100 PEPEE
-105 AEPETP
+105 AEPENP
-111 ADEPEAP
+111 ADEPEASAE
-118 AETESEEPAALA
+118 AETEEPAEPV
-130 ESDEAEQTAENEES
+130 ESDEAEQTVENKEPVSEVS
-144 IETEKLEE
+144 FAKPEETE
-152 PASEASFAES
+152 
-162 EETQSAGETYFTQ
+162 SAGESYF
-175 SESEAAA
+175 ESEAVTESPA
-182 EAPEE
+182 E
-187 PEEAEAV
+187 PEEAEAA
-194 QGSADEA
+194 QESADEI
-201 ESEAEEA
+201 EPEAEEVK
-208 AAEEVAADESED
+208 AEKVPADESED
-220 IYSDSKFE
+220 IYSDSEFE
-228 LSVVKTDSEDEE
+228 LSVVKADGEDDDI
-240 ATQETEPKNEAD
+240 QESEPKDEVD
-252 TDESDESNGT
+252 TDESNKTDES
-262 DDPDNSDNI
+262 DNSDNI
-271 LTLHGEEEESEAEEP
+271 LTLHGEEEESED
-286 QSEDEAEKKP
+286 EDEAEKKP

-303 APASRYFGEPSEKPE
+303 APASRYFGEPTEEPE

-348 KSKPDDE
+348 QNKPDDE

-400 IPAEEFVGSGDDKPA
+400 IPAEEFVGSEDDKPA

-466 KKKFVLLGGI
+466 KKKFVLLGGL

-481 QEDEDQP
+481 QEDENL
-488 EEEEE
+488 
-493 EPDEQPEEKKKR
+493 PEEKEDEPEEQPKKKR
-505 SEKAPLEYEKP
+505 KHSEKAPLEYEKP

-550 LLVPK
+550 LLIPK

-610 GGLTFVLAFVQAILS
+610 GGLTFILALVQTILS

-639 CAAAIFALLMTAEN
+639 CTAAIFALLMTAEN

-788 SDGGMIAGYDAALE
+788 SEGGMIAGYDAALE

-972 IAARFGIAQKDVK
+972 IAARFGIAQKDIK

-996 AYRDSVVNSAPAKVM
+996 AYRDSVVDSAPAKVM

>member
-1 MENKPSDKQSNMP
+1 MP
-14 LDKILYRVAKIE
+14 LDKVLYQVAKIE
-26 SDRGEPD
+26 HDSGEPD
-33 KIWAITDI
+33 KIWKITDI

-47 TDTDSATLYDDD
+47 TDADSTALDYDD

-78 TSSEREPIYAD
+78 ISSEYETIYTD
-89 PNEPESEPDEE
+89 PKEPESEPDEE
-100 PEAEL
+100 PESEE
-105 AEPETP
+105 AEPENP
-111 ADEPEAP
+111 ADEPEASAEAEAEEP
-118 AETESEEPAALA
+118 AEPAESDVAEQTVENKEPVSEVPFAKPEETESAD
-130 ESDEAEQTAENEES
+130 ES
-144 IETEKLEE
+144 
-152 PASEASFAES
+152 
-162 EETQSAGETYFTQ
+162 YF
-175 SESEAAA
+175 ESEAATESPA
-182 EAPEE
+182 E
-187 PEEAEAV
+187 PEETEAV
-194 QGSADEA
+194 QESADEI
-201 ESEAEEA
+201 EPEAEEVK
-208 AAEEVAADESED
+208 AEEVPADESKD
-220 IYSDSKFE
+220 IYSDSKIE
-228 LSVVKTDSEDEE
+228 LSVVKADGEDDDI
-240 ATQETEPKNEAD
+240 QESEPKDEVD
-252 TDESDESNGT
+252 TDESNKTDES
-262 DDPDNSDNI
+262 DNSDNI
-271 LTLHGEEEESEAEEP
+271 LTLHGEEEESED
-286 QSEDEAEKKP
+286 EDEAEKKP

-303 APASRYFGEPSEKPE
+303 APASRYFGEPTEEPE

-348 KSKPDDE
+348 QNKPDDE

-371 SAETIEKPGVILKRG
+371 STETIEKPGVILKRG

-400 IPAEEFVGSGDDKPA
+400 IPAEEFVGSGDNKPA

-466 KKKFVLLGGI
+466 KKKFVLLGGL

-481 QEDEDQP
+481 QEDENLP
-488 EEEEE
+488 EEKED
-493 EPDEQPEEKKKR
+493 EPEEQPEKKR
-505 SEKAPLEYEKP
+505 KHSEKAPLEYEKP

-550 LLVPK
+550 LLIPK

-610 GGLTFVLAFVQAILS
+610 GGLTFILALVQAILS
-625 FFNKSPEGASGMFY
+625 FFNKSPEGASGIFY

-788 SDGGMIAGYDAALE
+788 SEGGMIAGYDAALE

-972 IAARFGIAQKDVK
+972 IAARFGIAQKDIK

-996 AYRDSVVNSAPAKVM
+996 AYRDSVVDSAPAKVM

-1069 IVQTAIVAFSVI
+1069 IVQAAIVAFSVI

>member
-1 MENKPSDKQSNMP
+1 MP
-14 LDKILYRVAKIE
+14 LDKVLYQVAKIE
-26 SDRGEPD
+26 HDSGEPD
-33 KIWAITDI
+33 KIWKITDI

-47 TDTDSATLYDDD
+47 TDADSTALDYDD

-78 TSSEREPIYAD
+78 ISSEYETIYTD
-89 PNEPESEPDEE
+89 PKEPESEPDEE
-100 PEAEL
+100 PEPEE
-105 AEPETP
+105 AEPEIP
-111 ADEPEAP
+111 ADEPEASAE
-118 AETESEEPAALA
+118 AETEEPAEPA
-130 ESDEAEQTAENEES
+130 ESDEAEQTVENKEPVSEVS
-144 IETEKLEE
+144 FANPEETE
-152 PASEASFAES
+152 
-162 EETQSAGETYFTQ
+162 SAGESYF
-175 SESEAAA
+175 ESEAATESPA
-182 EAPEE
+182 E
-187 PEEAEAV
+187 PEETEAV
-194 QGSADEA
+194 QESADEI
-201 ESEAEEA
+201 EPEAEEVK
-208 AAEEVAADESED
+208 AEEVPADESED
-220 IYSDSKFE
+220 IYSDSEFE
-228 LSVVKTDSEDEE
+228 LSVVKTDGEDDDI
-240 ATQETEPKNEAD
+240 QESEPKDEVD
-252 TDESDESNGT
+252 TDESNKTDES
-262 DDPDNSDNI
+262 DNSDNI
-271 LTLHGEEEESEAEEP
+271 LTLHGEEEESGD
-286 QSEDEAEKKP
+286 EDEAEKKP

-303 APASRYFGEPSEKPE
+303 APASRYFGEPTEEPE

-348 KSKPDDE
+348 QNKPDDE

-466 KKKFVLLGGI
+466 KKKFVLLGGL

-481 QEDEDQP
+481 QEDENL
-488 EEEEE
+488 
-493 EPDEQPEEKKKR
+493 PEEKEYEPEEQHEKKR
-505 SEKAPLEYEKP
+505 KHSEKAPLEYEKP

-550 LLVPK
+550 LLIPK

-610 GGLTFVLAFVQAILS
+610 GGLTFILALVQTILS

-639 CAAAIFALLMTAEN
+639 CAATIFALLMTAEN

-788 SDGGMIAGYDAALE
+788 SEGGMIAGYDAALE

-912 DKVKRNGRKILYIA
+912 DKVKRNGREILYIA

-972 IAARFGIAQKDVK
+972 IAARFGIAQKDIK

-996 AYRDSVVNSAPAKVM
+996 AYRDSVVDSAPAKVM

-1046 VAAGAILCVALK
+1046 VAVGAILCVALK

-1069 IVQTAIVAFSVI
+1069 VVQAAIVAFSVI
-1081 LEKFKR
+1081 LEKFKK

>member
-1 MENKPSDKQSNMP
+1 MP
-14 LDKILYRVAKIE
+14 LDKVLYQVAKIE
-26 SDRGEPD
+26 HDSGEPD
-33 KIWAITDI
+33 KIWKITDI

-47 TDTDSATLYDDD
+47 TGADSTALDYDD

-78 TSSEREPIYAD
+78 ISSEYETIYTD
-89 PNEPESEPDEE
+89 PKEPESEPDEE
-100 PEAEL
+100 PEPEL
-105 AEPETP
+105 AEPENP
-111 ADEPEAP
+111 ADEPEASAE
-118 AETESEEPAALA
+118 AETEEPAEPA
-130 ESDEAEQTAENEES
+130 ESDEAAQTVENKEPVSEVS
-144 IETEKLEE
+144 FAKPEETE
-152 PASEASFAES
+152 P
-162 EETQSAGETYFTQ
+162 AGESYF
-175 SESEAAA
+175 ESEAATESPA
-182 EAPEE
+182 E
-187 PEEAEAV
+187 PEEAEAA
-194 QGSADEA
+194 QESADEA
-201 ESEAEEA
+201 ETESKDVKV
-208 AAEEVAADESED
+208 EEVPADENED

-228 LSVVKTDSEDEE
+228 LSVVKADSEDDDI
-240 ATQETEPKNEAD
+240 QESEPKDEVD
-252 TDESDESNGT
+252 TDESNESDES
-262 DDPDNSDNI
+262 DEDNNI
-271 LTLHGEEEESEAEEP
+271 LTLHGEEEESED
-286 QSEDEAEKKP
+286 EDEAEKKP

-303 APASRYFGEPSEKPE
+303 APASRYFGEPSEEPE
-318 EDSERESRA
+318 DDSERETRA

-348 KSKPDDE
+348 QNKPDDE

-360 MTAIGSAKAPQ
+360 MTAIGSAKEPQ

-466 KKKFVLLGGI
+466 KKKFVLLSGL

-481 QEDEDQP
+481 QEDENL
-488 EEEEE
+488 
-493 EPDEQPEEKKKR
+493 PEEKGDEPEEQHEKKKKH

-550 LLVPK
+550 LLIPK

-610 GGLTFVLAFVQAILS
+610 GGLTFILALVQTILS

-775 LMIPLYLENRKLN
+775 LMIPLYLENGKLN
-788 SDGGMIAGYDAALE
+788 SEGGMIAGYDAALE

-972 IAARFGIAQKDVK
+972 IAARFGIAQKDIK

-996 AYRDSVVNSAPAKVM
+996 AYRDSVVDSAPAKVM

-1069 IVQTAIVAFSVI
+1069 IVQAAIVAFSVI

>member
-1 MENKPSDKQSNMP
+1 MENKSSDRQGKIS
-14 LDKILYRVAKIE
+14 LDKIVREIAELE
-26 SDRGEPD
+26 SSRGEPD
-33 KIWAITDI
+33 KIWSLSDI
-41 DDLIAS
+41 DELIAS
-47 TDTDSATLYDDD
+47 TNAVSPVPADEDDT
-59 DDELLMSIA
+59 ELLTSIQ
-68 YYKNRYSDDD
+68 YYEDAYSDDKAFGY
-78 TSSEREPIYAD
+78 EPVREP
-89 PNEPESEPDEE
+89 EPEYE
-100 PEAEL
+100 PEET
-105 AEPETP
+105 AEPEQG
-111 ADEPEAP
+111 ADEPDVDISDKTEDEAP
-118 AETESEEPAALA
+118 AEPEEANEAPA
-130 ESDEAEQTAENEES
+130 EEEDEAPVEEAVS
-144 IETEKLEE
+144 EK
-152 PASEASFAES
+152 
-162 EETQSAGETYFTQ
+162 TDSAPVEV
-175 SESEAAA
+175 

-187 PEEAEAV
+187 EPDGAPAED
-194 QGSADEA
+194 ADEA
-201 ESEAEEA
+201 PAEDG
-208 AAEEVAADESED
+208 EE

-228 LSVVKTDSEDEE
+228 LSVAESDSD
-240 ATQETEPKNEAD
+240 TD
-252 TDESDESNGT
+252 TDENREAASENVVSLNG
-262 DDPDNSDNI
+262 
-271 LTLHGEEEESEAEEP
+271 
-286 QSEDEAEKKP
+286 EDETPQDDGAEEKKP

-303 APASRYFGEPSEKPE
+303 APAARYFGEPAE
-318 EDSERESRA
+318 ETENDSENEERA
-327 IPGLFG
+327 VPGLFD
-333 DTVVFGPMKSLSEPT
+333 DTVVFGPMKTLSEPT
-348 KSKPDDE
+348 RKDGDE

-360 MTAIGSAKAPQ
+360 ISAIGSANAPQ
-371 SAETIEKPGVILKRG
+371 SSETIEKPGVILKRG

-395 PLPQV
+395 PLPKV
-400 IPAEEFVGSGDDKPA
+400 IPAEDFVGSENDTA
-415 SIEDQPF
+415 SSIEDRPF
-422 TNPAAGNQPE
+422 TNPAAENRPE

-451 EDELRSELDK
+451 EDELRDELSK

-466 KKKFVLLGGI
+466 KKKFVLLSNL
-476 GDDEP
+476 DENEP
-481 QEDEDQP
+481 QQEESRP
-488 EEEEE
+488 EEKAE
-493 EPDEQPEEKKKR
+493 EPEEQPKKKKKR

-516 EQRGRVYNSLKNAA
+516 EQRGRIYNSLKNAA
-530 SQFKT
+530 TQLKT
-535 SVIGLCVLEGVSLLL
+535 SAIGLCVIEGVALLL

-578 IVLLLASFY
+578 LVLLLASFY
-587 LAFPNILSG
+587 LAFPCILSG
-596 VKALANGRVTGGAV
+596 MKALAKGRVTGGAA
-610 GGLTFVLAFVQAILS
+610 GGITFILALVQTVLS
-625 FFNKSPEGASGMFY
+625 FFNKSPEGASGVFY
-639 CAAAIFALLMTAEN
+639 CSAAVFALLMTAEN
-653 SSRGTA
+653 GSRGSA

-682 ESEKDAFEVGRAL
+682 ESEKDAFEVGRSL

-705 GRVEFPADFIKNS
+705 GKVKFPAEFIKNS

-724 DSCIKRSLIISSAVS
+724 DSCVKRSLIISSAVS

-749 TKDIFQAFG
+749 TRDFFQAFG

-788 SDGGMIAGYDAALE
+788 SEGGMIAGYDAAVE

-808 ASVDSADLFDRAA
+808 AAVDSADLFDRAA

-904 EVPLKSEE
+904 EVPLKSDE

-940 EDASLKDSINE
+940 EDASLKESLNE

-972 IAARFGIAQKDVK
+972 IAARFGIAQKDIK
-985 MTLSHGARIFS
+985 MTFSHGARIFS
-996 AYRDSVVNSAPAKVM
+996 AYRDSVVDSAPAKVM

-1036 AVFALIVQAV
+1036 AVFALIMQAV

-1069 IVQTAIVAFSVI
+1069 TVQCATVLFSVI
-1081 LEKFKR
+1081 LEKFKK

>member
-1 MENKPSDKQSNMP
+1 MENKSSDRQGKIS
-14 LDKILYRVAKIE
+14 LDKIVREIAELE
-26 SDRGEPD
+26 SSRGEPD
-33 KIWAITDI
+33 KIWSLSDI
-41 DDLIAS
+41 DELIAS
-47 TDTDSATLYDDD
+47 TNAVSPVPADEDDA
-59 DDELLMSIA
+59 ELLTSIQ
-68 YYKNRYSDDD
+68 YYEDAYSDDKALGYE
-78 TSSEREPIYAD
+78 SVREP
-89 PNEPESEPDEE
+89 EPEYE
-100 PEAEL
+100 PEET
-105 AEPETP
+105 AEPEQG
-111 ADEPEAP
+111 ADEPDVDISDKTEDEAP
-118 AETESEEPAALA
+118 AEE
-130 ESDEAEQTAENEES
+130 
-144 IETEKLEE
+144 
-152 PASEASFAES
+152 AES
-162 EETQSAGETYFTQ
+162 EEAVEAPAEEEDEAPVEDAV
-175 SESEAAA
+175 SEKTDSVPVEV

-187 PEEAEAV
+187 EPDGAPANA
-194 QGSADEA
+194 ADEA
-201 ESEAEEA
+201 PAEDG
-208 AAEEVAADESED
+208 EE

-228 LSVVKTDSEDEE
+228 LSVAESDGDT
-240 ATQETEPKNEAD
+240 D
-252 TDESDESNGT
+252 TDENR
-262 DDPDNSDNI
+262 
-271 LTLHGEEEESEAEEP
+271 EAEREKVVPLNGEDKTP
-286 QSEDEAEKKP
+286 QDGAEEKKP

-303 APASRYFGEPSEKPE
+303 APAARYFGEPAE
-318 EDSERESRA
+318 ETEDDSENEERA
-327 IPGLFG
+327 VPGLFD
-333 DTVVFGPMKSLSEPT
+333 DTVVFGPMKTLSEPT
-348 KSKPDDE
+348 RKDGDE

-360 MTAIGSAKAPQ
+360 ISAIGSANAPQ
-371 SAETIEKPGVILKRG
+371 SSETIEKPGVILKRG

-400 IPAEEFVGSGDDKPA
+400 IPAEDFVGSENDTA
-415 SIEDQPF
+415 SSIEDQPF
-422 TNPAAGNQPE
+422 TNPAAENRPE

-451 EDELRSELDK
+451 EDELRDELSK

-466 KKKFVLLGGI
+466 KKKFVLLSNL
-476 GDDEP
+476 DENEP
-481 QEDEDQP
+481 QQEESRP
-488 EEEEE
+488 EEKAE
-493 EPDEQPEEKKKR
+493 EPEEQPKKKKKR

-516 EQRGRVYNSLKNAA
+516 EQRGRIYNSLKNAA
-530 SQFKT
+530 TQLKT
-535 SVIGLCVLEGVSLLL
+535 SAIGLCVIEGVALLL

-578 IVLLLASFY
+578 LVLLLASFY
-587 LAFPNILSG
+587 LAFPCILSG
-596 VKALANGRVTGGAV
+596 MKALSKGRVTGGAA
-610 GGLTFVLAFVQAILS
+610 GGITFILALVQTVLS
-625 FFNKSPEGASGMFY
+625 FFNKSPEGASGVFY
-639 CAAAIFALLMTAEN
+639 CSAAVFALLMTAEN
-653 SSRGTA
+653 GSRGSA

-682 ESEKDAFEVGRAL
+682 ESEKDAFEVGRSL

-705 GRVEFPADFIKNS
+705 GKVKFPAEFIKNS

-724 DSCIKRSLIISSAVS
+724 DSCVKRSLIISSAVS

-749 TKDIFQAFG
+749 TRDFFQAFG

-788 SDGGMIAGYDAALE
+788 SEGGMIAGYDAAVE

-808 ASVDSADLFDRAA
+808 AAVDSADLFDRTA

-866 LLPPVRDMIYE
+866 LLPPVHDMIYE

-904 EVPLKSEE
+904 EVPLKSDE

-940 EDASLKDSINE
+940 EDASLKESLNE

-972 IAARFGIAQKDVK
+972 IAARFGIAQKDIK
-985 MTLSHGARIFS
+985 MTFSHGARIFS
-996 AYRDSVVNSAPAKVM
+996 AYRDSVVDSAPAKVM

-1036 AVFALIVQAV
+1036 AVFALIMQAV

-1069 IVQTAIVAFSVI
+1069 TVQCATVLFSVI
-1081 LEKFKR
+1081 LEKFKK

>member
-1 MENKPSDKQSNMP
+1 MP
-14 LDKILYRVAKIE
+14 LDKVLYQVAKIE
-26 SDRGEPD
+26 HDSGEPD
-33 KIWAITDI
+33 KIWKITDI

-47 TDTDSATLYDDD
+47 TDADSTALDYDD

-78 TSSEREPIYAD
+78 ISSEYETIYTD
-89 PNEPESEPDEE
+89 PKEPESEPDEE
-100 PEAEL
+100 PEPEE
-105 AEPETP
+105 AEPENP
-111 ADEPEAP
+111 ADEPEASAE
-118 AETESEEPAALA
+118 AETEEPAEPA
-130 ESDEAEQTAENEES
+130 ESDEAEQTVENKEPVSEVS
-144 IETEKLEE
+144 FAKPEETES
-152 PASEASFAES
+152 ASES
-162 EETQSAGETYFTQ
+162 YF
-175 SESEAAA
+175 ESEAATESPA
-182 EAPEE
+182 E
-187 PEEAEAV
+187 PEETEAV
-194 QGSADEA
+194 QESVDEI
-201 ESEAEEA
+201 EPEAEEVK
-208 AAEEVAADESED
+208 AEEVPADESED
-220 IYSDSKFE
+220 IYSDSKIE
-228 LSVVKTDSEDEE
+228 LSVVKADGEDDNI
-240 ATQETEPKNEAD
+240 QESEPKDEVD
-252 TDESDESNGT
+252 TDESNKTEES
-262 DDPDNSDNI
+262 DNSDNI
-271 LTLHGEEEESEAEEP
+271 LTLHGEEEESED
-286 QSEDEAEKKP
+286 EDEAEKKP

-303 APASRYFGEPSEKPE
+303 APASRYFGEPTEEPE

-333 DTVVFGPMKSLSEPT
+333 DTVVFGPMKSLSEPMQN
-348 KSKPDDE
+348 KPDDE

-466 KKKFVLLGGI
+466 KKKFVLLGGL

-481 QEDEDQP
+481 QEDENL
-488 EEEEE
+488 
-493 EPDEQPEEKKKR
+493 PEEKEYEPEEQHEKKR
-505 SEKAPLEYEKP
+505 KHSEKAPLEYEKP

-550 LLVPK
+550 LLIPK

-610 GGLTFVLAFVQAILS
+610 GGLTFILALVQTILS

-639 CAAAIFALLMTAEN
+639 CAATIFALLMTAEN

-788 SDGGMIAGYDAALE
+788 SEGGMIAGYDAALE

-972 IAARFGIAQKDVK
+972 IAARFGIAQKDIK

-996 AYRDSVVNSAPAKVM
+996 AYRDSVVDSAPAKVM

-1069 IVQTAIVAFSVI
+1069 IVQAAIVAFSVI

>member
-1 MENKPSDKQSNMP
+1 MP
-14 LDKILYRVAKIE
+14 LDKVLYQVAKIE
-26 SDRGEPD
+26 HDSGEPD
-33 KIWAITDI
+33 KIWKITDI

-47 TDTDSATLYDDD
+47 TDADSTALDYDD

-78 TSSEREPIYAD
+78 ISSEYETIYTD
-89 PNEPESEPDEE
+89 PKEPESEPDEKPE
-100 PEAEL
+100 PEE
-105 AEPETP
+105 AEPENP
-111 ADEPEAP
+111 VDEPEAS
-118 AETESEEPAALA
+118 AEAEIEEPAEPA
-130 ESDEAEQTAENEES
+130 ESDEAEQTVEN
-144 IETEKLEE
+144 KE
-152 PASEASFAES
+152 PVSEVSFAKP
-162 EETQSAGETYFTQ
+162 EETASAGESYFTEP
-175 SESEAAA
+175 ESEAATESPA
-182 EAPEE
+182 E
-187 PEEAEAV
+187 PEEAEAA
-194 QGSADEA
+194 QESADEI
-201 ESEAEEA
+201 EPEAEKVK
-208 AAEEVAADESED
+208 AEKVPADESED
-220 IYSDSKFE
+220 IYSDSKIE
-228 LSVVKTDSEDEE
+228 LSVVKADGEDDDI
-240 ATQETEPKNEAD
+240 QESEPKDEVD
-252 TDESDESNGT
+252 TDESNKTDES
-262 DDPDNSDNI
+262 DNSDNI
-271 LTLHGEEEESEAEEP
+271 LTLHGEEEESED
-286 QSEDEAEKKP
+286 EDEAEKKP

-303 APASRYFGEPSEKPE
+303 APASRYFGEPTEEPE

-348 KSKPDDE
+348 QNKPDDE

-466 KKKFVLLGGI
+466 KKKFVLLGGL

-481 QEDEDQP
+481 QEDENL
-488 EEEEE
+488 
-493 EPDEQPEEKKKR
+493 PEEKEDEPEEQHEKKKKH

-550 LLVPK
+550 LLIPK

-596 VKALANGRVTGGAV
+596 IKALANGRVTGGAV
-610 GGLTFVLAFVQAILS
+610 GGLTFILALVQTILS

-788 SDGGMIAGYDAALE
+788 SEGGMIAGYDAALE

-808 ASVDSADLFDRAA
+808 ASVDSADLFDSAA

-972 IAARFGIAQKDVK
+972 IAARFGIAQKDIK

-996 AYRDSVVNSAPAKVM
+996 AYRDSVVDSAPAKVM

-1069 IVQTAIVAFSVI
+1069 VVQAAIVAFSVI
-1081 LEKFKR
+1081 LEKFKK